1 MLPFAGIQNQMLE
14 SKVDFY
20 NFSSVGKDQENNLVK
35 EVSYEGSVIP
45 EVQFMDS
52 DYAVA
57 FRDAGASVFYGKHV
71 PEEKKEI
78 AVEKEIVSTFYDESY
93 FGIVTENGQEENTH
107 KYKVEVYRE
116 NGSRCFQA
124 YFDMEYTQ
132 IKICGEEIFFY
143 NGTELMIYTTS
154 GKLKYLAEYEKQ
166 ITDVIPLTGIVLL
179 IFLLFMIRG
188 YRRGLIK
195 SLASVISLAA
205 SVVLVSFVTPYV
217 SQFLQEQTPVYTY
230 VMEKCQESFTV
241 SLDEKTEKL
250 AETEEKTEEEEISLK
265 SIQSDNDRSVAEKIT
280 GESDRQMQKKA
291 IDELPIPDMLKKLLI
306 NNNTEK
312 TYQKLAVNSFND
324 YVPKFMANLIMNII
338 AFVLTWVIVA
348 SFIWLAVMTL
358 DVIANLPVIHGI
370 NQVLGLLLGFMQALA
385 IVWITFLVIT
395 IFSSTA
401 IGKLLM
407 EMIEKSVILDK
418 LYDLNVFLNFLQKT
432 IKI

>member
-1 MLPFAGIQNQMLE
+1 
-14 SKVDFY
+14 
-20 NFSSVGKDQENNLVK
+20 
-35 EVSYEGSVIP
+35 
-45 EVQFMDS
+45 
-52 DYAVA
+52 
-57 FRDAGASVFYGKHV
+57 
-71 PEEKKEI
+71 
-78 AVEKEIVSTFYDESY
+78 
-93 FGIVTENGQEENTH
+93 
-107 KYKVEVYRE
+107 
-116 NGSRCFQA
+116 
-124 YFDMEYTQ
+124 
-132 IKICGEEIFFY
+132 
-143 NGTELMIYTTS
+143 
-154 GKLKYLAEYEKQ
+154 
-166 ITDVIPLTGIVLL
+166 
-179 IFLLFMIRG
+179 
-188 YRRGLIK
+188 
-195 SLASVISLAA
+195 
-205 SVVLVSFVTPYV
+205 
-217 SQFLQEQTPVYTY
+217 
-230 VMEKCQESFTV
+230 
-241 SLDEKTEKL
+241 
-250 AETEEKTEEEEISLK
+250 
-265 SIQSDNDRSVAEKIT
+265 
-280 GESDRQMQKKA
+280 
-291 IDELPIPDMLKKLLI
+291 MLKKLLI